1 MLYFFGSGHHP
12 NSCDFKILQTFQKIV
27 NVIPIIAR
35 ADIFKSEELYKM
47 KIDIIT
53 QASERNVKFF
63 DCDEAI
69 QAASKVCYSF

>member
-1 MLYFFGSGHHP
+1 VILRFFRP
-12 NSCDFKILQTFQKIV
+12 FKKYV
-27 NVIPIIAR
+27 NVIPVIAR
-35 ADIFKSEELYKM
+35 ADIFKSDELYKM

-69 QAASKVCYSF
+69 